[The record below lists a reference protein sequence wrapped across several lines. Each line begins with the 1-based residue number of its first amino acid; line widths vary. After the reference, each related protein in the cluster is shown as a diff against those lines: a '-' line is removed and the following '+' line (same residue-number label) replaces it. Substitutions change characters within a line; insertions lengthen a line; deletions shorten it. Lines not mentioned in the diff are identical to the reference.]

1 MESESAWQY
10 DAPEADAPTVEI
22 PVVHRPVFVDSTGR
36 RTRRAK
42 AAAYVVATVCIAML
56 VMVGVS
62 VAAGQRTPML
72 ELPLLG
78 GTANA
83 SAPSEG
89 TVGLAGPAA
98 AVGAADDAA
107 GRPTGLLAVRK
118 TPPTVRTR
126 PAAPVSV
133 KPQAPR
139 PPVAPAPVVTP
150 KPAPVVTPKP
160 APVVQPTTVPPVVPP
175 KTTAPTP
182 EGEPAPPT
190 TTVPPTTPPPD
201 TTTPETGPPSSGS
214 SAV

>member
-83 SAPSEG
+83 STTSEG
-89 TVGLAGPAA
+89 GVALTGPAA
-98 AVGAADDAA
+98 AVSAADDAA
-107 GRPTGLLAVRK
+107 GRPTGLVQLRK

-126 PAAPVSV
+126 VPSAPVSV
-133 KPQAPR
+133 EPR
-139 PPVAPAPVVTP
+139 ARSVAAAPAPVVTP
-150 KPAPVVTPKP
+150 KPAPV
-160 APVVQPTTVPPVVPP
+160 ARPTTAKPVVPP

-182 EGEPAPPT
+182 EGEPDRPT
-190 TTVPPTTPPPD
+190 PTVPPTTTPPD
-201 TTTPETGPPSSGS
+201 TTTPGPTSDDAPP
-214 SAV
+214 A

>member
-42 AAAYVVATVCIAML
+42 AVAYTVATVCIAML

-62 VAAGQRTPML
+62 VVAGQRTPML

-83 SAPSEG
+83 STPSEG

-107 GRPTGLLAVRK
+107 GRPTGLLQVRK

-126 PAAPVSV
+126 VPAAPVSV
-133 KPQAPR
+133 EPQASR
-139 PPVAPAPVVTP
+139 PPVVPVAPAPVVTP
-150 KPAPVVTPKP
+150 KPTPVTR
-160 APVVQPTTVPPVVPP
+160 PTTAPPVVPP
-175 KTTAPTP
+175 VTTAPTP
-182 EGEPAPPT
+182 EGEPNPPP
-190 TTVPPTTPPPD
+190 TTVPPTAEPPA
-201 TTTPETGPPSSGS
+201 TTTPETTAPEPPSGGS
-214 SAV
+214 TPT